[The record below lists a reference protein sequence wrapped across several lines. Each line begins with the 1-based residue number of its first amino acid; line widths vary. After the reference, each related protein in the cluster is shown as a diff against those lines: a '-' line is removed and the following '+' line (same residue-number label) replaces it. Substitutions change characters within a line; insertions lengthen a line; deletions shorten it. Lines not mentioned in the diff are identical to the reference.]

1 MDYFAVSLPDLQIWE
16 DDMNKKNTIHCYY
29 LMALGH
35 LGLAETDKAERYFAL
50 AAEMDNNHQG
60 VQHMLKTNIKT

>member
-1 MDYFAVSLPDLQIWE
+1 
-16 DDMNKKNTIHCYY
+16 
-29 LMALGH
+29 MALGH

-60 VQHMLKTNIKT
+60 VQHMLKTNRKS